1 MKKIWNSIRTFFK
14 SFFDKSKVYI
24 EKYVEPSIRVVEE
37 IKKILDGKE
46 LKFILELIPGDLDNS
61 TAAKINQL
69 LPQILL
75 YLRLANECT
84 NLDSNEKIVHCAIE
98 ALRRSDKD
106 GQKAFYLNI
115 ASMLATYLSDGKL
128 QWSEAVIL
136 AQYTYE
142 EKFKK

>member
-61 TAAKINQL
+61 TAAKI
-69 LPQILL
+69 IS
-75 YLRLANECT
+75 YCRKYYC
-84 NLDSNEKIVHCAIE
+84 IYV
-98 ALRRSDKD
+98 
-106 GQKAFYLNI
+106 
-115 ASMLATYLSDGKL
+115 
-128 QWSEAVIL
+128 
-136 AQYTYE
+136 
-142 EKFKK
+142 